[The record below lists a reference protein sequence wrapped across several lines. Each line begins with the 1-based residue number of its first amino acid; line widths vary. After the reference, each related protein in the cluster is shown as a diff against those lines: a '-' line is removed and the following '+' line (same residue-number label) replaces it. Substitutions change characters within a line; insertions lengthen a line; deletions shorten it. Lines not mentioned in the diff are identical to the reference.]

1 MVYKSLS
8 PSLLQQQ
15 KKQQLLT
22 AMNNLLTKL
31 YTDLFIY

>member
-15 KKQQLLT
+15 KKQLLT